1 MSATRVRLCQHSTG
15 HFSLSWRVK
24 PLPMGTSV
32 VAFSAE
38 NGLSGIGPFSFPV
51 GQIPSVC
58 PRDTA
63 FSVAQIFSVRPKT
76 PSLAG
81 EYLWPHSSTFRLLN
95 PRHAI
100 GKRAMKVVAQHGTR
114 LPAEHLISSVNLKVE
129 VQGAEFGD
137 TFRLLAMRKLESPPL
152 T

>member
-1 MSATRVRLCQHSTG
+1 
-15 HFSLSWRVK
+15 
-24 PLPMGTSV
+24 

-38 NGLSGIGPFSFPV
+38 NGLSVSDLSPSPSGKS
-51 GQIPSVC
+51 PSVC

-81 EYLWPHSSTFRLLN
+81 EYLWQHSSTFRLLN

-100 GKRAMKVVAQHGTR
+100 GKRAMKVVAQHGC
-114 LPAEHLISSVNLKVE
+114 PPNISSHPSIAELKFREQNL
-129 VQGAEFGD
+129 A
-137 TFRLLAMRKLESPPL
+137 TPFRLLAMRKLESPPL